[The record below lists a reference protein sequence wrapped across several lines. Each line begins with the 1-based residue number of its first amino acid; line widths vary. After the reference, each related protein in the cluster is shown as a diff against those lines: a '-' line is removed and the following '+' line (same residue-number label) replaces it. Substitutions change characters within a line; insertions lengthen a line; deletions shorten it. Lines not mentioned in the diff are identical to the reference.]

1 MIFFLEKDNFMKKL
15 IYLIFLL
22 TFNLKSADF
31 EILITGTDKLTSFE
45 TIKENHLFM
54 TYENTFQFT
63 TNTSMYGYGTCSG
76 IIEIIDGKNLDNI
89 LCVHI
94 DNYGSKGYFKNVETE
109 NIIRNQDSNSLLGEL
124 SGSVVASWKLLN
136 GTGRYKDLSG
146 LVLKGAYLSI
156 GKNKH
161 NQTNWIFQGKSE
173 NIPDSIIK
181 RLNNY
186 IPKNKE

>member
-1 MIFFLEKDNFMKKL
+1 MKIL

-22 TFNLKSADF
+22 TLNVKSADF
-31 EILITGTDKLTSFE
+31 EILLTGTDKLTSLV
-45 TIKENHLFM
+45 TISDNHLFM
-54 TYENTFQFT
+54 TLENTFQFT
-63 TNTSMYGYGTCSG
+63 TNTTMYGFGTCSG

-89 LCVHI
+89 LCVHT
-94 DNYGSKGYFKNVETE
+94 DNYGDKGYFKNVEPDK
-109 NIIRNQDSNSLLGEL
+109 NKIIRNQDAQSLSVGEL
-124 SGSVVASWKLLN
+124 SGSQVGSWKLLN

-161 NQTNWIFQGKSE
+161 NQTNWIFQGKTE
-173 NIPDSIIK
+173 NIPDSIIE

-186 IPKNKE
+186 MPKNNE